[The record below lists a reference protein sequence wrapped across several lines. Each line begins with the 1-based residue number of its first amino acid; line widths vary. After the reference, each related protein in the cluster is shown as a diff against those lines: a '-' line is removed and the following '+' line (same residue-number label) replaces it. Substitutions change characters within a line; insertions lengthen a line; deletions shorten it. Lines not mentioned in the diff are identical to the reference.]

1 MVVERAAPRA
11 SPRRSDAQNQPFQS
25 HRPEQIEVFQPFH
38 HVRPLVYQH
47 IVEFDFADGGTTN
60 PFSSIPS
67 KRLSKI
73 VSKNVSETRLRTS
86 PNPGTYSRLNYSAFL
101 LLVLW
106 APGWSL
112 QTCNVNSL
120 SRCSSKFRIISSKD
134 LPAGAPE
141 GLKTQAHSE
150 QPQPRKRARS
160 IHTSARLIA
169 ALVAAPRRC
178 LPPCLVLASRL
189 VCGTKRVVPNA

>member
-1 MVVERAAPRA
+1 VCSFWSGIRSSSRSLENRGLCVLDALQQLAPVILEDCGA
-11 SPRRSDAQNQPFQS
+11 VKLFP
-25 HRPEQIEVFQPFH
+25 
-38 HVRPLVYQH
+38 
-47 IVEFDFADGGTTN
+47 T
-60 PFSSIPS
+60 
-67 KRLSKI
+67 
-73 VSKNVSETRLRTS
+73 
-86 PNPGTYSRLNYSAFL
+86 PGTYSRLNYSAFL

-106 APGWSL
+106 APGWSV

-150 QPQPRKRARS
+150 QPQPRKRGRS
-160 IHTSARLIA
+160 IHTNSRLMA

-178 LPPCLVLASRL
+178 LTPCLVLASRL
-189 VCGTKRVVPNA
+189 VCGTKRVVPNV